1 MFAGKS
7 SQKSCMMTRD
17 LNINEQKCHGVF
29 VRKCLTNCHF
39 TPAFLSDAKG
49 MAKAVHDELVSI
61 LVDHGGYEKMAAI
74 MELNTW
80 AQEKR
85 YLRDLV

>member
-1 MFAGKS
+1 
-7 SQKSCMMTRD
+7 MTRSSY
-17 LNINEQKCHGVF
+17 INEQKYHGDF
-29 VRKCLTNCHF
+29 VRKCLAKSLF
-39 TPAFLSDAKG
+39 IPAFHRDAKG
-49 MAKAVHDELVSI
+49 MAKAVHDELVNI